1 MLFFSMFLLMFH
13 SLLRFVP
20 IFIVCGAEQCFPHFL
35 RTIAKGPCIAD
46 GMVCLS
52 RDISQPP
59 SSITLNT
66 SESILTKRMKEWKY
80 AYVIQCQMQKGFIFF
95 PFTPIRNQIG
105 GAHEIRLSFSFYRNI
120 TNVND
125 CTVTYLTVHLGRA
138 STSTDE
144 ERTNFTPSNDKF
156 ASWSSEIATHLH
168 HYKFYW
174 SCDDKK
180 KYGWGNDVFVSVL
193 QNTVQ
198 EFIRYHQMLFFFTR

>member
-1 MLFFSMFLLMFH
+1 MFPSFSTHNCKRPMH
-13 SLLRFVP
+13 SRWHGMSVSRHQPAP
-20 IFIVCGAEQCFPHFL
+20 IIHHTECF
-35 RTIAKGPCIAD
+35 
-46 GMVCLS
+46 
-52 RDISQPP
+52 
-59 SSITLNT
+59 
-66 SESILTKRMKEWKY
+66 ESILAKRMKEWKY

-95 PFTPIRNQIG
+95 PFTPIRIQIG

-138 STSTDE
+138 GTSTTDE
-144 ERTNFTPSNDKF
+144 EKTNFMPSNDKF

-174 SCDDKK
+174 SCDDKT
-180 KYGWGNDVFVSVL
+180 KYGCGNDVFVSVL

-198 EFIRYHQMLFFFTR
+198 DFIRSHQMLFFLYFFSR